1 MSNYTEYDIS
11 KVTDQVLND
20 MDLGSFHKET
30 KLEKA
35 VAVRDEVIDK
45 LSHEIW
51 EHTGYDDFKISKW
64 DTDKLLSQLIEN
76 LTNTNLELWYMNF
89 ENGGGVWSEE
99 EQEYWDCMADMQRI
113 DKAIDLLTQA
123 QELLS

>member
-1 MSNYTEYDIS
+1 MSNYNE
-11 KVTDQVLND
+11 TDVSNLTYQILND
-20 MDLGSFHKET
+20 MGLGSYHKET

-45 LSHEIW
+45 LSHEIC
-51 EHTGYDDFKISKW
+51 EHTGYDDLKINKW

-76 LTNTNLELWYMNF
+76 LTNTNLEIWYMNF
-89 ENGGGVWSEE
+89 ENGGGAWSEE
-99 EQEYWDCMADMQRI
+99 EQEYWDCMAHMQKI

-123 QELLS
+123 QELLA